1 MTEFEPKYRLDKFE
15 PRALV
20 YESVPVK
27 EGLIMFYGDSY
38 FTRWCN
44 DYQNDNMEDV
54 ILSKDGSQAVIN
66 HGLGGAC
73 FDQLLYYYP
82 RMVRAYKPKYLV
94 LKSYGNDHYYGYTTN
109 EILMLM
115 ARICQYARLDGVE
128 HIYIIKPMPS
138 FKGKDNVSGL
148 RHMNNFWQGLKRY
161 ADEYDDV
168 TILYPETIKEFY
180 ETPDDVGDFS
190 KLREDIFIED
200 KVHLNAEGYKYY
212 AEFYREALKDIL

>member
-1 MTEFEPKYRLDKFE
+1 M
-15 PRALV
+15 
-20 YESVPVK
+20 PVK

-38 FTRWCN
+38 FTRWSN

-138 FKGKDNVSGL
+138 FKGKDKPPRFPANMTQEITPSLSFNV
-148 RHMNNFWQGLKRY
+148 K
-161 ADEYDDV
+161 
-168 TILYPETIKEFY
+168 
-180 ETPDDVGDFS
+180 
-190 KLREDIFIED
+190 
-200 KVHLNAEGYKYY
+200 
-212 AEFYREALKDIL
+212 